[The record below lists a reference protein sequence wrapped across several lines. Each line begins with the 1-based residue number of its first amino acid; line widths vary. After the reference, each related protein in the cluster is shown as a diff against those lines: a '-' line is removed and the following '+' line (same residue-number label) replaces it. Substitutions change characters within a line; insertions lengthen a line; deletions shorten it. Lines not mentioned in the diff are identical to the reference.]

1 MVRRVDIKY
10 KNEFGTKVFLLL
22 VLTVTI
28 PNVYK

>member
-10 KNEFGTKVFLLL
+10 KNEFQHKGCLLL

-28 PNVYK
+28 PTV